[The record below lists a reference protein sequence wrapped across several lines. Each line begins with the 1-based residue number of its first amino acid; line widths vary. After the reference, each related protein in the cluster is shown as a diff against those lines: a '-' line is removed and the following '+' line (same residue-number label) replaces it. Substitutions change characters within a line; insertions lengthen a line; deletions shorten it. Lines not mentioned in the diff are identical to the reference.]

1 MFSWYAYLDSV
12 RFEHSVCRGSLIT
25 TYSHYMEN
33 KFLKNE
39 QIQPYIWFR
48 YIDDIF
54 FILAAGEKE
63 LVDFL
68 GRLNS
73 FHPNLKFTH
82 GEFITNLYCKPS
94 DDHQY
99 FYFESCHPSHT
110 KSSIILVRLW
120 EWEEFF
126 LRKVILL
133 LMLEILRIGSMKEV
147 SRGYG
152 Q

>member
-1 MFSWYAYLDSV
+1 
-12 RFEHSVCRGSLIT
+12 
-25 TYSHYMEN
+25 MEN

-99 FYFESCHPSHT
+99 LYFESCHPSHT
-110 KSSIILVRLW
+110 KSSIVLVRL
-120 EWEEFF
+120 
-126 LRKVILL
+126 
-133 LMLEILRIGSMKEV
+133 
-147 SRGYG
+147 
-152 Q
+152 